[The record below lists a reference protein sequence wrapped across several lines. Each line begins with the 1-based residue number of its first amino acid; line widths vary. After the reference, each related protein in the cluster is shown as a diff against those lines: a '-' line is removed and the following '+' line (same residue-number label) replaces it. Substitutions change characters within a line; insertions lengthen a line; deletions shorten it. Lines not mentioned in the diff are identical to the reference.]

1 MSLNISMDEIPSS
14 SLEKIHDSSLQILA
28 ETGVVFHSQAALD
41 LFKRRGATV
50 SGKTVFISEKMVD
63 KALETA
69 PSRFE
74 WTARDPIR
82 SVVVGK
88 GFLVQ
93 PPVGAIFV
101 RDTESGRRRA
111 QLEDYTNIIKL
122 CQGGAATALNGSIP
136 VDPSDVPGDR
146 KHLYM
151 MREILRH
158 TDKPIIGIC
167 TDAAKVAQT
176 FDMVSMVMGGAGVFE
191 ESHVIGALVNPL
203 SPLGYSRESIE
214 TLIAY
219 AERNQILLLAPCIM
233 AGVSGPIN
241 LLGTSVLQNTEALA
255 GIVLSQLVRPGA
267 PVVYGT
273 ASNVGN
279 MKDASFA
286 AGSPEA
292 MLINLPNIRLAKEY
306 YHLPTRTMCGITHAK
321 VVDCQAGY
329 ETMMS
334 AMMGV
339 LSGANIGVQCIGTLE
354 ALLTVSY
361 EKIMIDQEIL
371 SRVLRIQSGID
382 VSKKVIL
389 DEDIRQVGP
398 GGNYLLHPGTMAEC
412 RSLWFPTVSD
422 WKSYDAW
429 QDAGETDALYY
440 ARQLYQLVLQ
450 HAPETLLDA
459 ETEKTLQRYVDR
471 AELGLPG
478 ASLN

>member
-1 MSLNISMDEIPSS
+1 MTINISMDEIPGSM
-14 SLEKIHDSSLQILA
+14 LEKIHQSSLRILA
-28 ETGVVFHSQAALD
+28 DTGVVFHGQAALD
-41 LFKRRGATV
+41 LFKRHGATV
-50 SGKTVFISEKMVD
+50 AGKTVYITEKMVD
-63 KALETA
+63 KALESC

-74 WTARDPIR
+74 WTARDPNR

-93 PPVGAIFV
+93 PPVGAVFV
-101 RDTESGRRRA
+101 RDTDRGRRHA
-111 QLEDYTNIIKL
+111 LLEDYANIIKL
-122 CQGGAATALNGSIP
+122 CQAGAATALNGSIP
-136 VDPSDVPGDR
+136 VDPCDVPGER

-151 MREILRH
+151 MREILNH

-167 TDAAKVAQT
+167 ADARKVAQT
-176 FDMVSMVMGGAGVFE
+176 FEMVAMVMGGAGAFADNHLVA
-191 ESHVIGALVNPL
+191 VLVNPL
-203 SPLGYSRESIE
+203 SPLGYSQESID
-214 TLIAY
+214 TIIAY

-241 LLGTSVLQNTEALA
+241 LLGTSVLQNSEALA

-273 ASNVGN
+273 ASNVGF

-292 MLINLPNIRLAKEY
+292 MLINLPNIKLAREY

-321 VVDCQAGY
+321 VIDCQAGY

-354 ALLTVSY
+354 SLMTVSY

-382 VSKKVIL
+382 VSDRVIL

-398 GGNYLLHPGTMAEC
+398 GGSYLLHPGTMAAC
-412 RSLWFPTVSD
+412 RNLWFPTVSD
-422 WKSYDAW
+422 WKPYAAW
-429 QDAGETDALYY
+429 KAAGETDALYY
-440 ARQLYQLVLQ
+440 ARQQYKQLLEN
-450 HAPETLLDA
+450 APSTLLDDA
-459 ETEKTLQRYVDR
+459 VEAALGRFVER
-471 AELGLPG
+471 AL
-478 ASLN
+478 

>member
-1 MSLNISMDEIPSS
+1 MTLNISMDEIPSA
-14 SLEKIHDSSLQILA
+14 SLENIHNTSIQILA
-28 ETGVVFHSQAALD
+28 DTGVVFHSQRAID
-41 LFKRRGATV
+41 LFKGHGAAV
-50 SGKTVFISEKMVD
+50 DGNKVFITEKMVD
-63 KALETA
+63 KALETC

-74 WTARDPIR
+74 WTARDPNR

-93 PPVGAIFV
+93 PPVGAVFV
-101 RDTESGRRRA
+101 RDTEGGRRRA
-111 QLEDYTNIIKL
+111 LLEDYANIIKL

-136 VDPSDVPGDR
+136 VDPSDVPVDR

-167 TDAAKVAQT
+167 TEAHKVAQT
-176 FDMVSMVMGGAGVFE
+176 FEMAAMVMGGEGAFDDNHLMGV
-191 ESHVIGALVNPL
+191 LVNPH
-203 SPLGYSRESIE
+203 SPLGYSSESVDTI
-214 TLIAY
+214 IAY
-219 AERNQILLLAPCIM
+219 AERNQIILLAPCIM

-267 PVVYGT
+267 PIVYGT
-273 ASNVGN
+273 ASTVGN

-286 AGSPEA
+286 AGSPET
-292 MLINLPNIRLAKEY
+292 MLINLPNIRLAREY

-354 ALLTVSY
+354 SLMTVSY
-361 EKIMIDQEIL
+361 EKIIIDQEIL
-371 SRVLRIQSGID
+371 SRVLRIQSGVD
-382 VSKKVIL
+382 VSKKVVL
-389 DEDIRQVGP
+389 GEDIKHVGP

-422 WKSYDAW
+422 WKSHDAW
-429 QDAGETDALYY
+429 KASGESDALSN
-440 ARQLYQLVLQ
+440 AREQYKLILEN
-450 HAPETLLDA
+450 APATLLDA
-459 ETEKTLQRYVDR
+459 DTQAALNRFVAA
-471 AELGLPG
+471 AEGQMP
-478 ASLN
+478 AQAN

>member
-1 MSLNISMDEIPSS
+1 
-14 SLEKIHDSSLQILA
+14 
-28 ETGVVFHSQAALD
+28 V
-41 LFKRRGATV
+41 
-50 SGKTVFISEKMVD
+50 
-63 KALETA
+63 
-69 PSRFE
+69 
-74 WTARDPIR
+74 
-82 SVVVGK
+82 
-88 GFLVQ
+88 
-93 PPVGAIFV
+93 
-101 RDTESGRRRA
+101 
-111 QLEDYTNIIKL
+111 
-122 CQGGAATALNGSIP
+122 
-136 VDPSDVPGDR
+136 
-146 KHLYM
+146 
-151 MREILRH
+151 
-158 TDKPIIGIC
+158 
-167 TDAAKVAQT
+167 
-176 FDMVSMVMGGAGVFE
+176 
-191 ESHVIGALVNPL
+191 LVNPL
-203 SPLGYSRESIE
+203 SPLGYSREAID
-214 TLIAY
+214 TIFAY

>member
-1 MSLNISMDEIPSS
+1 MTINISMDEIPSS
-14 SLEKIHDSSLQILA
+14 SLEKIHDSSLQILT
-28 ETGVVFHSQAALD
+28 ETGVVFHSQAALE
-41 LFKRRGATV
+41 LFKRHGATV
-50 SGKTVFISEKMVD
+50 SGKTVHITEKLVN
-63 KALETA
+63 KALESC

-74 WTARDPIR
+74 WTARDPNR

-93 PPVGAIFV
+93 PPVGAVFV
-101 RDTESGRRRA
+101 RDADNGRRRA
-111 QLEDYTNIIKL
+111 VLEDYANIVKL
-122 CQGGAATALNGSIP
+122 CQGGAAVALNGSIP
-136 VDPSDVPGDR
+136 VDPSDVPVDR
-146 KHLYM
+146 KHLLM

-158 TDKPIIGIC
+158 TDKPIIGVC
-167 TDAAKVAQT
+167 ADAVKVAQT
-176 FDMVSMVMGGAGVFE
+176 LEMVAMVMGGADAFDDDHLVA
-191 ESHVIGALVNPL
+191 VLVNPL
-203 SPLGYSRESIE
+203 SPLGYSGEAVDTI
-214 TLIAY
+214 IAY
-219 AERNQILLLAPCIM
+219 AQRNQILLLAPCIM

-273 ASNVGN
+273 ASNVGI

-292 MLINLPNIRLAKEY
+292 MLINLPNIRLAREY

-354 ALLTVSY
+354 SLMTVSY
-361 EKIMIDQEIL
+361 EKIIIDQEIL
-371 SRVLRIQSGID
+371 SRILRLQAGID
-382 VSKKVIL
+382 VSKQVIL

-412 RSLWFPTVSD
+412 RNLWFPTVSD
-422 WKSYDAW
+422 WKSYAAW
-429 QDAGETDALYY
+429 RDAGRTDALYY
-440 ARQLYQLVLQ
+440 ARQLYNQILE

-459 ETEKTLQRYVDR
+459 KTETALQRYIEKV
-471 AELGLPG
+471 EKGLPG
-478 ASLN
+478 AGLN

>member
-1 MSLNISMDEIPSS
+1 MTINISMDEIPSS
-14 SLEKIHDSSLQILA
+14 SLEKIHESSLKILA
-28 ETGVVFHSQAALD
+28 DTGVVFHSQAALD
-41 LFKRRGATV
+41 LFKRHGARV
-50 SGKTVFISEKMVD
+50 SGQTVYIPEKLVD
-63 KALETA
+63 KALESC

-74 WTARDPIR
+74 WTARDPNR

-88 GFLVQ
+88 RFLVQ
-93 PPVGAIFV
+93 PPVGAVYI
-101 RDTESGRRRA
+101 RDMDRGRRPA
-111 QLEDYTNIIKL
+111 LLEDFANIIKL
-122 CQGGAATALNGSIP
+122 CQGGAAIALNGSIP
-136 VDPSDVPGDR
+136 VNPSDVPVDR
-146 KHLYM
+146 RHLLM

-167 TDAAKVAQT
+167 ADAEKVVQT
-176 FDMVSMVMGGAGVFE
+176 LEMVAMVMGGADAFDDNHLIAV
-191 ESHVIGALVNPL
+191 LVNPL
-203 SPLGYSRESIE
+203 SPLGYSREAID
-214 TLIAY
+214 TIIAY

-255 GIVLSQLVRPGA
+255 GIVLSQLVRRGA

-273 ASNVGN
+273 ASNVGY

-306 YHLPTRTMCGITHAK
+306 YHMPTRTMCGITHAK

-354 ALLTVSY
+354 SLMTVSY

-371 SRVLRIQSGID
+371 SRILRLQTGID
-382 VSKKVIL
+382 VSNQVVL

-398 GGNYLLHPGTMAEC
+398 GGSYLLHPGTMAAC

-422 WKSYDAW
+422 WKSHEAW
-429 QDAGETDALYY
+429 KAAGETDALYY
-440 ARQLYQLVLQ
+440 ARQLYKQILES
-450 HAPETLLDA
+450 APENLLEDGVD
-459 ETEKTLQRYVDR
+459 TELQRFIEK
-471 AELGLPG
+471 A
-478 ASLN
+478 A

>member
-1 MSLNISMDEIPSS
+1 MTINISMDEIPGS
-14 SLEKIHDSSLQILA
+14 SLEKIHNSSIKILA
-28 ETGVVFHSQAALD
+28 DTGVVFHSQAALD
-41 LFKRRGATV
+41 LFKRHGAKVDGQTV
-50 SGKTVFISEKMVD
+50 HISEKMVD
-63 KALETA
+63 KALESC

-74 WTARDPIR
+74 WTARDPNR

-93 PPVGAIFV
+93 PPVGAVYV
-101 RDTESGRRRA
+101 RDVDRGRRTA
-111 QLEDYTNIIKL
+111 TLEDYANIIKL
-122 CQGGAATALNGSIP
+122 CQGAAAVALNGSLP
-136 VDPSDVPGDR
+136 VDPSDVPADR
-146 KHLYM
+146 KHLLM

-167 TDAAKVAQT
+167 ADAVKVAQT
-176 FDMVSMVMGGAGVFE
+176 LEMVAMVMGGAGALKENHLAAV
-191 ESHVIGALVNPL
+191 LVNPL
-203 SPLGYSRESIE
+203 SPLGYSSESVDTIF
-214 TLIAY
+214 AY
-219 AERNQILLLAPCIM
+219 AQQNQIILLAPCIM

-273 ASNVGN
+273 ASNVGC
-279 MKDASFA
+279 MRDASFA

-292 MLINLPNIRLAKEY
+292 MLINLPNIRLAREY

-321 VVDCQAGY
+321 TVDCQAGY

-354 ALLTVSY
+354 SLMTVSY
-361 EKIMIDQEIL
+361 EKIIIDQEIL
-371 SRVLRIQSGID
+371 SRILRLQAGID
-382 VSKKVIL
+382 VSNQVVL

-412 RSLWFPTVSD
+412 RNLWFPTVSD
-422 WKSYDAW
+422 WKSYEAW
-429 QDAGETDALYY
+429 EAAGETDVLHH
-440 ARQLYQLVLQ
+440 ARQLYKQMLKS
-450 HAPETLLDA
+450 APENLLEDGIDS
-459 ETEKTLQRYVDR
+459 ELRRYIDK
-471 AELGLPG
+471 A
-478 ASLN
+478 A